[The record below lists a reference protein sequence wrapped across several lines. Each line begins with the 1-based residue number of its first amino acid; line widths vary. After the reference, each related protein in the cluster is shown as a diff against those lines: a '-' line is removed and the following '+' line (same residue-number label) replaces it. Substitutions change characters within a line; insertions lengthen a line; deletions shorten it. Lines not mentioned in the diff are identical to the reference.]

1 MSSSGRPPSARRLPL
16 LALLPALFLGT
27 QLGPAL
33 AQTSQTSPVQATPI
47 QTTPLPVTPGQTTP
61 STTPVQTTPIQ
72 TTPLQVTPSQI
83 SPAPTA
89 PVPSVTTPS
98 TVVPVQTTSPVVQ
111 TQATPNFSFQDA
123 LAGLTASAQ
132 YRQLQLTLQ
141 AAQVQAQ
148 TAQAATG
155 VTAGVSGSASY
166 ATGSSTDSTTGKVT
180 DTSAVSASVVA
191 SASLPVLPWATA
203 NLSAQAAQRSYAVA
217 QVSYAQNVAFLKTNL
232 ELAYGRTVTAQLNLS
247 IAGNNLTLSQRQ
259 LAQVT
264 AFRANN
270 NATVQSVQTAQA
282 AVQTAV
288 VAVSSA
294 RNELDSARRAL
305 GTLVGR
311 DLSAAVVNPDL
322 RAAVSQVALPTQAAA
337 LAAAQA
343 FSPLVAS
350 AQKAVTD
357 AQVSLTTA
365 ERNRRLPST
374 TVSASYGPG
383 SSSARTGL
391 SAGLNVQTG
400 LLSASYTQPI
410 LSGAASTAAGSSFA
424 LGLSA
429 SFNVLDP
436 AADGALKLAQVG
448 LEQAQV
454 AVTVQQASVA
464 QTLVD
469 AYTAAQEA
477 AASITARQSSVT
489 AYTTA
494 LATSRARFTAGL
506 ATETEVLDAQIA
518 LAQAVRDLTSAQILA
533 LTTAAQLSGLTGLS
547 GAP

>member
-1 MSSSGRPPSARRLPL
+1 MSSSGRSPSTRLSPL
-16 LALLPALFLGT
+16 LTLLPALLLGT
-27 QLGPAL
+27 QLGSAL
-33 AQTSQTSPVQATPI
+33 AQTSPVQATPI
-47 QTTPLPVTPGQTTP
+47 QTTPLPVTPGVTTP
-61 STTPVQTTPIQ
+61 STSPVQVTPIQ
-72 TTPLQVTPSQI
+72 TTPLQVTPGQI
-83 SPAPTA
+83 APAPTA
-89 PVPSVTTPS
+89 PVPSVTVPS
-98 TVVPVQTTSPVVQ
+98 TAVPVQTTSTAVS
-111 TQATPNFSFQDA
+111 TSATTPDFSFQDA

-148 TAQAATG
+148 AAQAATG
-155 VTAGVSGSASY
+155 VTAGLSGNAGY
-166 ATGSSTDSTTGKVT
+166 ATGSTTDSTGKVT
-180 DTSAVSASVVA
+180 DTSALTASVVA

-203 NLSAQAAQRSYAVA
+203 NLSAQAAGRSYAVA
-217 QVSYAQNVAFLKTNL
+217 QASYAQNVAFLKTNL

-247 IAGNNLTLSQRQ
+247 IAGNNLTLARRQ

-264 AFRANN
+264 AFRADN
-270 NATVQSVQTAQA
+270 NATVQSVQSAQA

-311 DLSAAVVNPDL
+311 DLSAAVVDPDL
-322 RAAVSQVALPTQAAA
+322 RAAVTGVALPTQAAA

-357 AQVSLTTA
+357 AQVNLSTA
-365 ERNRRLPST
+365 ERDRRLPAAT
-374 TVSASYGPG
+374 LSASYGPG
-383 SSSARTGL
+383 SSSARSGL

-400 LLSASYTQPI
+400 LLSASYTQPL
-410 LSGAASTAAGSSFA
+410 LSGATSTASGSSFA

-436 AADGALKLAQVG
+436 SADGTLKLAQVG

-464 QTLVD
+464 QTLID
-469 AYTAAQEA
+469 AYNTAQVA
-477 AASITARQSSVT
+477 AASLTARQSSVT

-506 ATETEVLDAQIA
+506 ATETEVLNAEIA

-533 LTTAAQLSGLTGLS
+533 LTAAAQLSGLTGLS